1 MKQMESLSDTSKL
14 RGLLNSLSRELDE
27 TFLEKRAKNR
37 WHKATPLEELND
49 VINELSNRE
58 KELQAAVGIALML
71 VDNTETLQCK
81 MQNYKQKVLQAKEK
95 SHHLSIEVKT
105 LADSLEVA
113 EKKSEDLKSALIHA
127 EESLLIHSQ
136 EIQIL
141 LREKKYQFGSNSE
154 RELDEMKKDFVSQM
168 QVIENKKKE
177 VERNCKRTEE
187 ALKRKEKEL
196 QSCKDEK
203 NLLEMQYQKL
213 EDKYESL
220 KKQFASLE
228 EKFRQI
234 QELKELS
241 EESSKIANANY
252 LRMKLF
258 SERLEEE
265 LKLFEQKKPQ
275 EAFHAHDNLS
285 LFSELSLLDHPED
298 QLLMLNQHEEC
309 LEDALFMK
317 PHHSINPSTRFTSIQ
332 SYSKLFSL
340 VTSHIG
346 VPSKKSFRKSAPEE
360 YFFLA
365 TQVLKMN
372 SPYMDSICSVSP
384 QKLYEKALK
393 EDVPFHKWYEWIEKQ
408 LSSIYIRKLYK
419 KNAKFSW
426 VNRSQKKQLISPT

>member
-49 VINELSNRE
+49 VITELSNRE

-71 VDNTETLQCK
+71 LDNTEILQCK
-81 MQNYKQKVLQAKEK
+81 MQRYKQKVLQAKEK
-95 SHHLSIEVKT
+95 SHHLTIEVKT
-105 LADSLEVA
+105 LSESLETV

-168 QVIENKKKE
+168 QVIENKKNDI
-177 VERNCKRTEE
+177 ERNYKRTEE
-187 ALKRKEKEL
+187 ALKRKETEL
-196 QSCKDEK
+196 QKCKDEK
-203 NLLEMQYQKL
+203 NILELQYQKL
-213 EDKYESL
+213 EDKHESL
-220 KKQFASLE
+220 KKQFTSLE
-228 EKFRQI
+228 EKLKQT
-234 QELKELS
+234 QDLKEAS
-241 EESSKIANANY
+241 DESSKLANANY
-252 LRMKLF
+252 QRIKLF

-265 LKLFEQKKPQ
+265 LLILEQKKPQ
-275 EAFHAHDNLS
+275 ETFHAHDNLS
-285 LFSELSLLDHPED
+285 LFSELSLLDHHED
-298 QLLMLNQHEEC
+298 PLLIQNQHEDY
-309 LEDALFMK
+309 LEDAFFMK
-317 PHHSINPSTRFTSIQ
+317 SHHSINPSTRFTSIQ

-340 VTSHIG
+340 VTNHIG
-346 VPSKKSFRKSAPEE
+346 VTSKKSFRRPAPEE

-426 VNRSQKKQLISPT
+426 VNRSQKKQLITPT

>member
-1 MKQMESLSDTSKL
+1 MKQMGSLTDTSKL
-14 RGLLNSLSRELDE
+14 RMLLNSLSRELDE

-49 VINELSNRE
+49 VITELSNRE

-71 VDNTETLQCK
+71 LDNTETLQCK

-105 LADSLEVA
+105 LADSLETT

-154 RELDEMKKDFVSQM
+154 RELDDMKRDFVSQM
-168 QVIENKKKE
+168 QIIENKKNEIEK
-177 VERNCKRTEE
+177 NSKKTEE
-187 ALKRKEKEL
+187 TLKGKESEL
-196 QSCKDEK
+196 QKCKDEK
-203 NLLEMQYQKL
+203 NILELKSQRL
-213 EDKYESL
+213 ENKYESL
-220 KKQFASLE
+220 KNQFASLE
-228 EKFRQI
+228 EKFKQT
-234 QELKELS
+234 QGLKETI
-241 EESSKIANANY
+241 EESLKLANSNY
-252 LRMKLF
+252 QRMKLF

-265 LKLFEQKKPQ
+265 LLLLEQKKPQ
-275 EAFHAHDNLS
+275 EAFHVHDNLS

-298 QLLMLNQHEEC
+298 SLLIHNQHEEY
-309 LEDALFMK
+309 LEDAFFMK
-317 PHHSINPSTRFTSIQ
+317 PHHLENLSTRFTSIQ

-340 VTSHIG
+340 VTSNIG
-346 VPSKKSFRKSAPEE
+346 VTSKKISRKPASEE

-372 SPYMDSICSVSP
+372 SPYMDSICSIST
-384 QKLYEKALK
+384 QKLYEKVLK

-419 KNAKFSW
+419 KKTKFSW
-426 VNRSQKKQLISPT
+426 VNRSQKKQLITPT